1 MIRYFKMLKAMQEV
15 INNNHELLM
24 ALAESERN
32 EQSSNL
38 TWDEGGVWKGWTYN
52 RETNR
57 YYFDDIGN
65 ESIMGLWEEQWTKEG
80 PLVEL

>member
-1 MIRYFKMLKAMQEV
+1 MQEV
-15 INNNHELLM
+15 IKNNHEFLM

-38 TWDEGGVWKGWTYN
+38 TWDEGGVWKGWSYN
-52 RETNR
+52 KEKNR

-65 ESIMGLWEEQWTKEG
+65 ESIIGLWEYFWSKENYAQKDKM
-80 PLVEL
+80 

>member
-1 MIRYFKMLKAMQEV
+1 MIRYFKMLKAMQE
-15 INNNHELLM
+15 IIKNNHELLM

-65 ESIMGLWEEQWTKEG
+65 ESIMGLWEEQWMKEG

>member
-15 INNNHELLM
+15 INNNHEFLM

-38 TWDEGGVWKGWTYN
+38 TWDEDGVWKGWTFN
-52 RETNR
+52 SDTNR

-65 ESIMGLWEEQWTKEG
+65 ESIMGLWEEQWIKEG